1 MHIFYL
7 LVLITL
13 PEIARAATPTTPA
26 GTLFQTAW
34 ALMVVIGLILALYG
48 LSKKRFFLKK
58 SGSHIINIVEVRPVH
73 PKSSLTLIE
82 VRGQE
87 YLLGIGPNS
96 IHLLAELNQT
106 PAVQKQQSADFSS
119 LLAEHS

>member
-1 MHIFYL
+1 MHVLYL
-7 LVLITL
+7 LVLTIL
-13 PEIARAATPTTPA
+13 PEIAWAAPPPTPA

-58 SGSHIINIVEVRPVH
+58 GGNHIINVVEVRPIH
-73 PKSSLTLIE
+73 PKSSLTLVE
-82 VRGQE
+82 VRGRE
-87 YLLGIGPNS
+87 YLLGVGPNA
-96 IHLLAELNQT
+96 IHLLAELNQSSE
-106 PAVQKQQSADFSS
+106 PQKQATDFSS